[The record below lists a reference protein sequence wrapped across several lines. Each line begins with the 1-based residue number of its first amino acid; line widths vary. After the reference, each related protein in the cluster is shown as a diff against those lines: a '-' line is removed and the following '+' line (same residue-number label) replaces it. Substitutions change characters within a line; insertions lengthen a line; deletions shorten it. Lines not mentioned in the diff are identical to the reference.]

1 MNSRIRGACG
11 ALILLSL
18 NPPAPAAAQRTSETV
33 TAVRLDAR
41 RGAELAK
48 RSEGMLSVSDLLRQ
62 TGTVELKGDQGMSVV
77 VHIFRMRG
85 GEVLE
90 SFRSR
95 PIDVSA
101 NGTVPLGKV
110 LQPGQPQYG
119 NLVFEPSFVV
129 EAGKAVP
136 AGDAIDDPG
145 RFVIN
150 GVIPYKPKHWE
161 SMEAIYAVAVPA
173 DRSLLG
179 SATAM
184 VGGTFVR
191 TPTWSD

>member
-1 MNSRIRGACG
+1 MCG
-11 ALILLSL
+11 ALILLSMGSV
-18 NPPAPAAAQRTSETV
+18 APVAAQRTTETV
-33 TAVRLDAR
+33 TAVRFDVR
-41 RGAELAK
+41 RGSELAK
-48 RSEGMLSVSDLLRQ
+48 RSEGNLSVSEFLRQ
-62 TGTVELKGDQGMSVV
+62 TGTVELKAARGMSVV
-77 VHIFRMRG
+77 VHIFRMRRG
-85 GEVLE
+85 DVLE

-95 PIDVSA
+95 PMDVPA
-101 NGTVPLGKV
+101 NGSVPLGRI

-119 NLVFEPSFVV
+119 NLIFEESFVV

-136 AGDAIDDPG
+136 AGEAIDDPG
-145 RFVIN
+145 RFLIN
-150 GVIPYKPKHWE
+150 GVIPYKPRHWE

-184 VGGTFVR
+184 FGGTFVR

>member
-1 MNSRIRGACG
+1 VSSKVRGACW
-11 ALILLSL
+11 AFVLLSL
-18 NPPAPAAAQRTSETV
+18 SSAAPAVAQRTTEIV
-33 TAVRLDAR
+33 TAVRFDAR
-41 RGAELAK
+41 RGSELAK
-48 RSEGMLSVSDLLRQ
+48 RSEGYLSVSELLRQ
-62 TGTVELKGDQGMSVV
+62 TGTVELEAARGMSVI
-77 VHIFRMRG
+77 VHIFRMRR

-95 PIDVSA
+95 PMEVPA
-101 NGTVPLGKV
+101 NGTVPLGKI

-136 AGDAIDDPG
+136 AGEAIDDPG
-145 RFVIN
+145 RFLIN

-184 VGGTFVR
+184 FGGTFVQPS
-191 TPTWSD
+191 PTRD